1 MIHPTVDTRA
11 VQAYLRLLMKERGV
25 KQLVLVDD
33 GCPGLVIHEN
43 RKDFVPSRKTFIRAL
58 GIEVRDLTCQT

>member
-1 MIHPTVDTRA
+1 MNSQVDTRA

-33 GCPGLVIHEN
+33 GPNRGLMVCEN
-43 RKDFVPSRKTFIRAL
+43 RKDFVPSRKNAIREL
-58 GIEVRDLTCQT
+58 PIEVEDIR